1 MIITEK
7 FEGQNLVKTYSNS
20 GMMIRQDDTDI
31 LYAEAIDIEGLHTYT
46 ETDIAIEEDITP
58 EEALII
64 LLGGDT
70 NESD

>member
-20 GMMIRQDDTDI
+20 GMMIRQDDTGI

-46 ETDIAIEEDITP
+46 ETDIPIEDDITP
-58 EEALII
+58 EEALNI